1 MPSSAGSA
9 PPCPPS
15 ARLLY
20 CQAVPLGGRGEVFA
34 VAGVVRDAAAVWAG
48 GLHSGWNARRMRRF
62 DRRSPPSLHCC
73 WWKIIIS
80 CYPGSLP
87 RGGEA
92 PLPAPA
98 NLIACVCCWCCSSI
112 WPLVGFSVA
121 RVGARWPGGMMARGL
136 PWRDSWRGPKLG
148 FLLWGL
154 S

>member
-112 WPLVGFSVA
+112 WPRGFLGGARGRAVAWGDDGSWSTLAGLVA
-121 RVGARWPGGMMARGL
+121 RA
-136 PWRDSWRGPKLG
+136 
-148 FLLWGL
+148 
-154 S
+154 